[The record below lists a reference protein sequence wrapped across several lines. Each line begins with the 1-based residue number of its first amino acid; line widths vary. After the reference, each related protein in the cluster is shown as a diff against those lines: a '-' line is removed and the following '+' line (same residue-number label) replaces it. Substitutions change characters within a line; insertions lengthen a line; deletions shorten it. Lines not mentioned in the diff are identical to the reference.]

1 MAFKDNA
8 SAVTRLND
16 YNLRDL
22 GGSASF
28 EVQTISGRGLA
39 PTRDRELQFP
49 GEVGARNYGSFPAV
63 RRIEVTGLLYANT
76 QPDFRIGLDKLKELC
91 RNRIKLN
98 EVLYGEVE
106 AQTLWFADEG
116 VVHEGTAQAGATTTI
131 TLDTSASS
139 TDDYYNDME
148 VEIIGGTGDGQ
159 VRKITDYTGSSR
171 VATIAPLFATTPDST
186 SQFWIRDNRYYLVN
200 YSGTM
205 NETRITNQWMRTGF
219 SNVTLPFKAVMP
231 FAVSDWKKQNIASV
245 NGGDFQA
252 IETGTAP
259 SYPRYEIKGGGASS
273 TNPAI
278 IETTTAFQSNFNA
291 AQGTGIANTAITPSV
306 STGIKHQSGK
316 LNQAIEFDGSTT
328 APDKFEVLPK
338 SAVRIRTLGG
348 QAATSIADT
357 INLNQ
362 GTLAF
367 WVKRNNDWGTGT
379 EYFYSNYGT
388 WGMSF
393 FIRNNAGSGIQFL
406 LNDGAGG
413 GGIQSVSTA
422 TMTAGAWYYIVARWD
437 QRRTGFSTAY
447 STAYT
452 ALAVYDS
459 AGSLVGQGNNA
470 IQPYLAGNNTNTIE
484 ISSIGAFY
492 YWVSG
497 ENSENFKG
505 QIDDFAQWDRPLT
518 DSEITTLVNGGTG
531 ARADSVGSS
540 DLIYYSD
547 FDGTVGTDMVN
558 PIASSNVDT
567 AYASVTTTTAV
578 TVNGNGDK
586 IFADND
592 RIVLYDE
599 TGYKV
604 QGAVN
609 GTATTTNV
617 PIDNLAGGAVTD
629 ADKVGVHATASWSY
643 SNKFGANAQQVGD
656 ITTGD
661 FTVSLW
667 FKMTASSWYIIDK
680 RYGNYD
686 SGWDLWVSSA
696 GVHPL
701 IEDSTATSATGTVAV
716 TGLDDGKWHHL
727 MVSFDRSGD
736 ATVYTDGVARGT
748 VTISG
753 ASATITTSQHLWV
766 GGGSLG
772 GLLDGTG
779 SLRDVAIWNSALTAA
794 NALSLA
800 TNPLNATAAVSIP
813 AWWWKM
819 DEAWSV
825 QVADSGSVTGADVL
839 GVVGTVT
846 RTQLAYI
853 SKNLIADGNMEN
865 GGIGGWT
872 PLDSASLLAK
882 ESTIVRKDAE
892 SLKITNDDATVS
904 GARQTITTA
913 SGEDWVVR
921 DWVYTPS
928 ATTYAG
934 TEQLFVIDQVVNQ
947 SATPNGQLGSGF
959 TGDNAW
965 HFTELCFEADQT
977 DPVLMLRP
985 ASTTSGDSI
994 YHDATQLLP
1003 NLVNNGGMEGTWT
1016 GAAGAEVPPD
1026 WNRLYSPNTYEITS
1040 GQHSGSA
1047 CLQMDNEYVYQTLP
1061 EYLTLGD
1068 FYEVSWWVKVVSGSG
1083 GSRIRLYSGAPY
1095 AAWVKDV
1102 SGPTGSE
1109 SGWNRYSEIVQVPT
1123 TLSYGQVISYLSCW
1137 GGIVIQVDDVSIVH
1151 RPDLSPTLTAMS
1163 TNYRY
1168 EPTRLGMGYHTGG
1181 NENMVYAA
1189 VGNKGQS
1196 AGRVVF
1202 RPQFPYDIGAGT
1214 NNSKSIFVHAANS
1227 TNYIELFY
1235 YAPNDEWW
1243 FAKNANGSYV
1253 YARSVQQNFSAND
1266 EVEVGWYTDPSSGIQ
1281 IFVNGSASGSTISA
1295 NTDSLATNPATLYVG
1310 NYYNF
1315 TQQTNNIIDDLEILT
1330 KSMPAEWFAE
1340 QYAKRLAS
1348 KNQNLYLS
1356 YYGTLD
1362 TGDILTLDCAST
1374 KTVTRAELY
1383 DASAGTRTSAIN
1395 NATIYGSK
1403 MPILSERKS
1412 MLYFPATISN
1422 GVDIHFKKSWQ

>member
-49 GEVGARNYGSFPAV
+49 GEVGARNYGSFPSV

-186 SQFWIRDNRYYLVN
+186 SQFWVRDNRYYLVN

-205 NETRITNQWMRTGF
+205 NETRITNQWMRTGY

-291 AQGTGIANTAITPSV
+291 AQGTGIANTVITPSV
-306 STGIKHQSGK
+306 STGIKHQTGK
-316 LNQAIEFDGSTT
+316 LNQAIEFDQNASYRLGEMSTT
-328 APDKFEVLPK
+328 TITPIRPDL
-338 SAVRIRTLGG
+338 
-348 QAATSIADT
+348 SIADILNVNQAT
-357 INLNQ
+357 IAFWFKKNQ
-362 GTLAF
+362 PWSTTTSEYLLDNGSVGNDGRIIIYYYPTTGQLVFWVNSKSIASDSGIGGTLSVGNWF
-367 WVKRNNDWGTGT
+367 
-379 EYFYSNYGT
+379 YFVGRWDVRRT
-388 WGMSF
+388 
-393 FIRNNAGSGIQFL
+393 I
-406 LNDGAGG
+406 AGG
-413 GGIQSVSTA
+413 ANTMDFNVYNSSGSAVITKTTTA
-422 TMTAGAWYYIVARWD
+422 NIDDPTACNTQLTMARYTAGEGPYYFD
-437 QRRTGFSTAY
+437 
-447 STAYT
+447 
-452 ALAVYDS
+452 
-459 AGSLVGQGNNA
+459 GN
-470 IQPYLAGNNTNTIE
+470 
-484 ISSIGAFY
+484 F
-492 YWVSG
+492 
-497 ENSENFKG
+497 
-505 QIDDFAQWDRPLT
+505 DDFAIWDRPLT
-518 DSEITTLVNGGTG
+518 DSEVTALVNGGTG
-531 ARADSVGSS
+531 ARADSIGSS
-540 DLIYYSD
+540 DLVYYSD

-567 AYASVTTTTAV
+567 AYASATTTTAV

-599 TGYKV
+599 TGYKQ
-604 QGAVN
+604 QGFVN
-609 GTATTTNV
+609 GTPTSTTVTV
-617 PIDNLAGGAVTD
+617 DDGAGGAIGDVDT
-629 ADKVGVHATASWSY
+629 VGVYATFSGSNYFVDASNTGIDWGDGTTALDYSVSMWIRIPVGTSLASYPNFFGKGGSLYAYGIEMYAHAGNVWGILLMNSVGTAYLS
-643 SNKFGANAQQVGD
+643 
-656 ITTGD
+656 TTG
-661 FTVSLW
+661 
-667 FKMTASSWYIIDK
+667 
-680 RYGNYD
+680 
-686 SGWDLWVSSA
+686 
-696 GVHPL
+696 
-701 IEDSTATSATGTVAV
+701 TSAIA
-716 TGLDDGKWHHL
+716 DGKWHCVGFSVDDSAPNL
-727 MVSFDRSGD
+727 TLYV
-736 ATVYTDGVARGT
+736 DGVAEGT
-748 VTISG
+748 PDTTKTGTADSG
-753 ASATITTSQHLWV
+753 AGALAI
-766 GGGSLG
+766 GSTFNG
-772 GLLDGTG
+772 AQPFTG
-779 SLRDVAIWNSALTAA
+779 DIRDVSIWAGTALTAA
-794 NALSLA
+794 NHLALA
-800 TNPLNATAAVSIP
+800 TNPLNS
-813 AWWWKM
+813 
-819 DEAWSV
+819 
-825 QVADSGSVTGADVL
+825 SGSVSTPDSWWKLNESSLSAPTDSGAQSNTL
-839 GVVGTVT
+839 TNNGSVT
-846 RTQLAYI
+846 RTQQAYI
-853 SKNLIADGNMEN
+853 SKNLIADGNCEN

-872 PLDSASLLAK
+872 PLEYVTSLVPVK
-882 ESTIVRKDAE
+882 ETDANFVLKDAQG
-892 SLKITNDDATVS
+892 VYFS
-904 GARQTITTA
+904 GATYLQGLASQFTSA
-913 SGEDWVVR
+913 SGEDYVFRAWVTSGSSNSVAINFN
-921 DWVYTPS
+921 DGNYNPQTNGVDLFGHVNYSAGWAFIESCLETPYT
-928 ATTYAG
+928 TTQMNFYAG
-934 TEQLFVIDQVVNQ
+934 GSYRSLAID
-947 SATPNGQLGSGF
+947 
-959 TGDNAW
+959 D
-965 HFTELCFEADQT
+965 
-977 DPVLMLRP
+977 MK
-985 ASTTSGDSI
+985 I
-994 YHDATQLLP
+994 LP
-1003 NLVNNGGMEGTWT
+1003 NLVPNGGMEGGADPPTGWTASGGTATSNTDEHSGTYSLLFVSTHTSYGHGFYQALTLESDQYYEFSFWAKVSTTGGIKINLPLGDATYYSETFTLTTSWARYSFTAKTNTWSSGNLWMNT
-1016 GAAGAEVPPD
+1016 GSVNPQ
-1026 WNRLYSPNTYEITS
+1026 NTYI
-1040 GQHSGSA
+1040 
-1047 CLQMDNEYVYQTLP
+1047 
-1061 EYLTLGD
+1061 
-1068 FYEVSWWVKVVSGSG
+1068 
-1083 GSRIRLYSGAPY
+1083 
-1095 AAWVKDV
+1095 
-1102 SGPTGSE
+1102 
-1109 SGWNRYSEIVQVPT
+1109 
-1123 TLSYGQVISYLSCW
+1123 
-1137 GGIVIQVDDVSIVH
+1137 DDISIVH

-1189 VGNKGQS
+1189 VGNKDQS

-1202 RPQFPYDIGAGT
+1202 RPQFPYTTGENQQIFAFYADAAAGTVYGLNYDASVDKFSLTKGAG
-1214 NNSKSIFVHAANS
+1214 
-1227 TNYIELFY
+1227 
-1235 YAPNDEWW
+1235 
-1243 FAKNANGSYV
+1243 GSY
-1253 YARSVQQNFSAND
+1253 YTATSVAQNFSVND
-1266 EVEVGWYTDPSSGIQ
+1266 EIEVGWYTDPSSGVQ
-1281 IFVNGSASGSTISA
+1281 IFVNGSDSGSTRNA
-1295 NTDSLATNPATLYVG
+1295 NTTSLATNPATLYIGDNSAYSVAS
-1310 NYYNF
+1310 NMV
-1315 TQQTNNIIDDLEILT
+1315 IDDLEILT

-1362 TGDILTLDCAST
+1362 TGDILTLDCANT
-1374 KTVTRAELY
+1374 KIVTRAELY

>member
-49 GEVGARNYGSFPAV
+49 GEVGARNYGSFPSV

-186 SQFWIRDNRYYLVN
+186 SQFWVRDNRYYLVN

-205 NETRITNQWMRTGF
+205 NETRITNQWMRTGY

-231 FAVSDWKKQNIASV
+231 FAVSDWKKISITGEYGQGINGTGIL
-245 NGGDFQA
+245 GGDFLA

-259 SYPRYEIKGGGASS
+259 SYPRYEIRGGGTPTAAS
-273 TNPAI
+273 TTINPAI

-291 AQGTGIANTAITPSV
+291 AQGTGIANTVITPSV

-316 LNQAIEFDGSTT
+316 LNQALTLNENLSTNKFDTVNSPVVT
-328 APDKFEVLPK
+328 
-338 SAVRIRTLGG
+338 VRSP
-348 QAATSIADT
+348 SIGDQ
-357 INLNQ
+357 INWNQ
-362 GTLAF
+362 GTVSF
-367 WVKRNNDWGTGT
+367 WAKKPDDWEDYIGGAYRFLFDNYLWSTARVSIYLYGNQIWQIVNGVAGYMTVPAAMEAGEWYLFVLRYDMYRVGFCASHPTQHTDLRVYDTSGTLLG
-379 EYFYSNYGT
+379 
-388 WGMSF
+388 
-393 FIRNNAGSGIQFL
+393 NAGS
-406 LNDGAGG
+406 
-413 GGIQSVSTA
+413 SSTYVTPYNPA
-422 TMTAGAWYYIVARWD
+422 TTRI
-437 QRRTGFSTAY
+437 T
-447 STAYT
+447 
-452 ALAVYDS
+452 
-459 AGSLVGQGNNA
+459 
-470 IQPYLAGNNTNTIE
+470 
-484 ISSIGAFY
+484 IGAFY
-492 YWVSG
+492 YPSTFFTYYPFAG
-497 ENSENFKG
+497 DF
-505 QIDDFAQWDRPLT
+505 DDLAIWDRTLT
-518 DSEITTLVNGGTG
+518 DSEVTTLLNGGTG
-531 ARADSVGSS
+531 VRADSVGSS

-567 AYASVTTTTAV
+567 ANASATTTTAV

-617 PIDNLAGGAVTD
+617 PIDDLAGGAVTD
-629 ADKVGVHATASWSY
+629 ADKVGVSAYFDGDGYAYFEDHTPTGIDIGATPTFTMSAWVKTSFTAY
-643 SNKFGANAQQVGD
+643 HQVILNKMGSTGYGAVIVVLDNGTFHGYQWNTVPS
-656 ITTGD
+656 TY
-661 FTVSLW
+661 FTV
-667 FKMTASSWYIIDK
+667 
-680 RYGNYD
+680 
-686 SGWDLWVSSA
+686 VS
-696 GVHPL
+696 
-701 IEDSTATSATGTVAV
+701 TGTVN
-716 TGLDDGKWHHL
+716 DGKWHHL
-727 MVSFDRSGD
+727 AMVVDGTTSAKLYIDGIEDGSTTSF
-736 ATVYTDGVARGT
+736 TGT
-748 VTISG
+748 ADSG
-753 ASATITTSQHLWV
+753 AGGCYIGRHFNLGSPITGNV
-766 GGGSLG
+766 
-772 GLLDGTG
+772 
-779 SLRDVAIWNSALTAA
+779 RDVAFWNTTALSAA
-794 NALSLA
+794 NILTLA
-800 TNPLNATAAVSIP
+800 TNPISGT
-813 AWWWKM
+813 
-819 DEAWSV
+819 
-825 QVADSGSVTGADVL
+825 GSVGSAVGHWKLTEADFSSTADDSIGSNDL
-839 GVVGTVT
+839 SNYDGNVT
-846 RTQLAYI
+846 RTQQAYI
-853 SKNLIADGNMEN
+853 SKNLIADGNAEN
-865 GGIGGWT
+865 GGIGGWASIGT
-872 PLDSASLLAK
+872 STTFGKTSTAFKDAQAFRIVTSASA
-882 ESTIVRKDAE
+882 RAE
-892 SLKITNDDATVS
+892 K
-904 GARQTITTA
+904 TIT
-913 SGEDWVVR
+913 
-921 DWVYTPS
+921 
-928 ATTYAG
+928 
-934 TEQLFVIDQVVNQ
+934 
-947 SATPNGQLGSGF
+947 
-959 TGDNAW
+959 
-965 HFTELCFEADQT
+965 
-977 DPVLMLRP
+977 
-985 ASTTSGDSI
+985 TTSGDDYVIRLWAQKQSGSAPRIDAVFSGANHYLDMIDDTSWNFGESVIDVDDTSVTFRIQSQGTTSDII
-994 YHDATQLLP
+994 YDDLKVLP
-1003 NLVNNGGMEGTWT
+1003 NLINNGGMEGTWT

-1026 WNRLYSPNTYEITS
+1026 WYRLYSPNTYEITS

-1047 CLQMDNEYVYQTLP
+1047 CLQMDNEYIYAQQG
-1061 EYLTLGD
+1061 YLTLGEY
-1068 FYEVSWWVKVVSGSG
+1068 YEVSWWVKVVSGSG
-1083 GSRIRLYSGAPY
+1083 GSRIRVWSNNPY
-1095 AAWVKDV
+1095 AAWINNV

-1109 SGWNRYSEIVQVPT
+1109 VGWNRYSEIIQVPNDG
-1123 TLSYGQVISYLSCW
+1123 TLNTGQFLTYLSCW
-1137 GGIVIQVDDVSIVH
+1137 GGIVIQVDDVAMVH

-1189 VGNKGQS
+1189 VGNKDQS

-1202 RPQFPYDIGAGT
+1202 RPQFPYTTGENQQIFTFYADAAAGTVYGLNYDASVDKFSLTKGAG
-1214 NNSKSIFVHAANS
+1214 
-1227 TNYIELFY
+1227 
-1235 YAPNDEWW
+1235 
-1243 FAKNANGSYV
+1243 GSY
-1253 YARSVQQNFSAND
+1253 YTATSVAQNFSVND
-1266 EVEVGWYTDPSSGIQ
+1266 EIEVGWYTDPSSGVQ
-1281 IFVNGSASGSTISA
+1281 IFVNGSDSGSTRNA
-1295 NTDSLATNPATLYVG
+1295 NTTSLATNPATLYIGDNSAYSVAS
-1310 NYYNF
+1310 NM
-1315 TQQTNNIIDDLEILT
+1315 IIDDLEILT

-1362 TGDILTLDCAST
+1362 TGDILTLDCANT
-1374 KTVTRAELY
+1374 KIVTRAELY